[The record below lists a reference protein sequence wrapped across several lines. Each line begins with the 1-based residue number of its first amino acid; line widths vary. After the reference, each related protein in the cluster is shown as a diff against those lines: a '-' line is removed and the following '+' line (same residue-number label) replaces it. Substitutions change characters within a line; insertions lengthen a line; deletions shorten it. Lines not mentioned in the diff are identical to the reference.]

1 MKTKL
6 LKSIMAPLLFAL
18 ALATLVAAERTPRGG
33 SIGGRLEGTWEMQL
47 SRTDCA
53 GHVIGTAQ
61 SVAIFMAGG
70 TMMESQAPRPQAQKT
85 PGEGVWGH
93 TTDSN
98 YAFRFKYFT
107 FDAQN
112 VFTGWTIISGEL
124 TVDGTG
130 DTNTGSA
137 SIEVY
142 DPNGNLVTTG
152 CAEVT
157 GTRFGL

>member
-33 SIGGRLEGTWEMQL
+33 LIGGKLQGTWEMQL
-47 SRTDCA
+47 RRTDCA

-61 SVAIFMAGG
+61 SIAMFMAGG

-85 PGEGVWGH
+85 PGEGVWNH

-107 FDAQN
+107 FDVQN

-130 DTNTGSA
+130 DANTGSA
-137 SIEVY
+137 TIQVY
-142 DPNGNLVTTG
+142 DTSGNLIATG
-152 CAEVT
+152 CGEVV
-157 GTRFGL
+157 GARLGL